1 MDNQKTLTTKNYIG
15 YAFCDAGGMLAF
27 SAMGSYLS
35 VYFTDILK
43 ISTSAVFI
51 IMLVAR
57 IWDGINDPIMGFFV
71 QARKPSKHGKYR
83 PYLIGGGIPL
93 AVSVVLIFTYI
104 PGLSSGAYI
113 AIAAATYIL
122 YGMLYTVV
130 CVPYGSL
137 ASVMT
142 VRENERSLL
151 SVFRSIGGGVGS
163 IPTAIL
169 FPMLVLVDNKLD
181 SGRLFTAM
189 LIIAVLMIIMYF
201 IGFSWTRE
209 NVPPEEN
216 PHKMRF
222 SETLKSL
229 LKNRAFVLMSI
240 VGCLLMASSM
250 YMGTVNVYLFK
261 DYFGKGG
268 LLTVLTIISYAPMV
282 IMIPFVNKMIKNFGK
297 KEISVVGLAI
307 SCAASFIVFVLRVTN
322 PWIYI
327 LMNAFINLGVGFL
340 TLEVWAMAMDVSD
353 YQELKTKKRE
363 EAVNYAVFTFMRKV
377 GQALAAL
384 APFFVGLVGYD
395 SELVGLGQNTETLK
409 GMYTVST
416 LVPFIMFAVM
426 LACMILYPLN
436 KKKTVQMREEL
447 AKQREAY

>member
-1 MDNQKTLTTKNYIG
+1 
-15 YAFCDAGGMLAF
+15 
-27 SAMGSYLS
+27 
-35 VYFTDILK
+35 
-43 ISTSAVFI
+43 SAVFV

-57 IWDGINDPIMGFFV
+57 IWDGINDPVMGFFV
-71 QARKPSKHGKYR
+71 QAHKPSKHGKYR
-83 PYLIGGGIPL
+83 PFLLWGGIPL
-93 AVSVVLIFTYI
+93 ALSVVLIFTYI
-104 PGLSSGAYI
+104 PGLSNGAYI
-113 AIAAATYIL
+113 AVAASTYIL

-142 VRENERSLL
+142 VDENERSLL
-151 SVFRSIGGGVGS
+151 SVFRSIGGGIGS
-163 IPTAIL
+163 VPTAIL

-181 SGRLFTAM
+181 AGRLLKAM
-189 LIIAVLMIIMYF
+189 AVIAVLMVVMY
-201 IGFSWTRE
+201 ILGFSWTRE

-216 PHKMRF
+216 PHKIKF
-222 SETLKSL
+222 TQTLKSL
-229 LKNRAFVLMSI
+229 VKDRAFVLMSI

-268 LLTVLTIISYAPMV
+268 LLTVLTIISYAPMA
-282 IMIPFVNKMIKNFGK
+282 IMIPFINKMIKKFGK
-297 KEISVVGLAI
+297 KEISIAGLAV
-307 SCAASFIVFVLRVTN
+307 SAVASFVVFALRVTN

-327 LMNAFINLGVGFL
+327 AMNAFINLGVGFL
-340 TLEVWAMAMDVSD
+340 TLEVWAMAMDAFD
-353 YQELKTKKRE
+353 YHELKTGRRE

-384 APFFVGLVGYD
+384 APFFVGLVGYN
-395 SELVGLGQNTETLK
+395 SELVGLGQNTSTLK

-416 LVPFIMFAVM
+416 LVPFIMFAIM
-426 LACMILYPLN
+426 LAAMIFYPLN
-436 KKKTVQMREEL
+436 KRKTIEMREAL